1 MLKFHLSHRCCL
13 SIYMLL
19 RLLRLSGPLPHGPQA
34 SWQHVLRSA
43 QLRRRSSAD
52 VHPRTHHG
60 VMVLNSLWA
69 TTAAFVRSD
78 PTVLYYAKNSADL
91 ETRACGHKLRGCE
104 RWCNGPLFIACAQ
117 DSGADEVEWRWHL
130 RYHLCYIL
138 FYTLTCFCIEN
149 TTMATVRQAAV
160 EKPDLRLNRAAIK
173 QA

>member
-1 MLKFHLSHRCCL
+1 MLKFHFSNNKCCL
-13 SIYMLL
+13 YVCITQDASSLWTTSTQT
-19 RLLRLSGPLPHGPQA
+19 SG
-34 SWQHVLRSA
+34 SWQHHVRPA
-43 QLRRRSSAD
+43 ETVQLST
-52 VHPRTHHG
+52 PCMHHG

-78 PTVLYYAKNSADL
+78 QMVLYYAKNSADL

-104 RWCNGPLFIACAQ
+104 LWCNGPLFIACVQ

-138 FYTLTCFCIEN
+138 FYTLTCFCIED
-149 TTMATVRQAAV
+149 TTMATVREAAV
-160 EKPDLRLNRAAIK
+160 EKPDLRLNHATIK